1 VAIRQHS
8 MHGTSDIDEPRQDEA
23 RAELW
28 RSVFES
34 SEDAQL
40 ICTRVGRIH
49 EINRKGA
56 QLLGIANPA
65 ECAHVSVFDALSP
78 AASKRLYD
86 IFQRAVSP
94 PETMSAI
101 TLLSGAG
108 YVRLIVDLQV
118 THLGGGFW
126 LVAIKDA
133 SRRWRMESHVQ
144 RLIAAVDSTTDVFF
158 LTDSE
163 LKLTFV
169 NAAFQNV
176 TGHTI
181 EDALGRTADFLR
193 EPGEAPKIA
202 EYIKRIQEGD
212 YWTGELLNRR
222 SDGTPYP
229 VESNVSPIHDRTG
242 KLLGYVACERDI
254 TQKRKMQEQI
264 VRERN
269 FARCI
274 VSSIDSAIYTMDRD
288 YRLTH
293 VNEVWQRFPPQH
305 GWLNL
310 KKEPQTGDSFLDLI
324 CDSPKAIELQV
335 MFAAVLRTGHRQD
348 YQVSGPGK
356 HEWLVTISP
365 LKNDDSVVGIIYK
378 VDDQTKIHELQAQLF
393 QSQKMETIGALAA
406 GVAHDFNNLLQV
418 IRGNL
423 TLIAQDAQSQPLD
436 PRFENIEEAAA
447 RAADITDQL
456 LSISRASDEK
466 MIVFDFNKIIKEVG
480 VLTQRSARGNI
491 SFAITPWHQSLK
503 VRMDA
508 NRAHQVLLNLVVNA
522 QDAMPEGGR
531 LTISSKPV
539 TLPQRLAAKFDCP
552 VGAAFM
558 CCSVTDTGMGISA
571 EIKDRIFDPFFTTKE
586 KGKGTGLGLSIV
598 HTVIR
603 QSGGYLEVSSEVG
616 KGATFEIYLPTVD
629 AAITT
634 HAKVEG
640 PSMTKGT
647 GRILVVDDL
656 DLVRDFTNNFLCSAG
671 YEVFVAAEAG
681 EALTILERENG
692 AIDLMF
698 TDFNMPGMSG
708 LELIQEVAARWPAI
722 KFILASGYLDDEER
736 ERIVKECGAKIL
748 KKPYNVRE
756 ATALIL
762 NVIRAQK
769 AG

>member
-1 VAIRQHS
+1 
-8 MHGTSDIDEPRQDEA
+8 MHATSEIDEPQEGDE
-23 RAELW
+23 RADLW
-28 RSVFES
+28 RSVFEAS
-34 SEDAQL
+34 DEAQL
-40 ICTRVGRIH
+40 ICTRLGRIH

-56 QLLGIANPA
+56 QLLGISNPA
-65 ECAHVSVFDALSP
+65 ERPNISVFDALSP
-78 AASKRLYD
+78 AAGKRLSE
-86 IFQRAVSP
+86 IFHRPSAPS
-94 PETMSAI
+94 ETMSAI

-108 YVRLIVDLQV
+108 HVRLIVDLQI
-118 THLGGGFW
+118 TRLGSGFW
-126 LVAIKDA
+126 LIAIKDA

-158 LTDSE
+158 LTDAE

-193 EPGEAPKIA
+193 APTEAGKIA
-202 EYIKRIQEGD
+202 EYNQRIHNGE
-212 YWTGELLNRR
+212 YWTGELINHR

-229 VESNVSPIHDRTG
+229 VESNIAPIHDRTG
-242 KLLGYVACERDI
+242 KLLGYVACERDV
-254 TQKRKMQEQI
+254 TQKRNLQEEI

-269 FARCI
+269 FVR
-274 VSSIDSAIYTMDRD
+274 SIINSLDCAIYTMDRD

-293 VNEVWQRFPPQH
+293 INPMAQKYPPQH

-310 KKEPQTGDSFLDLI
+310 KKIPQTGESFLDYVA
-324 CDSPKAIELQV
+324 DSIKVVEIQV
-335 MFAAVLRTGHRQD
+335 MFAAVLRNGQRQE
-348 YQVSGPGK
+348 YQIPGPGK
-356 HEWLVTISP
+356 REWLVTIAP
-365 LKNDDSVVGIIYK
+365 LKNEDEIVGLIYT
-378 VDDQTKIHELQAQLF
+378 VDDRTKVQELQAQLF

-423 TLIAQDAQSQPLD
+423 TMIAQDEKNQPMD
-436 PRFENIEEAAA
+436 PRFANIEEAAG

-456 LSISRASDEK
+456 LSFSRASEEK
-466 MIVFDFNKIIKEVG
+466 LIVFDFNKIIKEVG

-491 SFAITPWHQSLK
+491 SLVIEPWKEPMK

-522 QDAMPEGGR
+522 QDAMPNGGR
-531 LTISSKPV
+531 LTVASRPV
-539 TLPQRLAAKFDCP
+539 QLSAKLAAKFEQP
-552 VGAAFM
+552 VGAHFV
-558 CCSVTDTGMGISA
+558 CCNVSDTGSGISP
-571 EIKDRIFDPFFTTKE
+571 EIMDRIFDPFFTTKE
-586 KGKGTGLGLSIV
+586 TGKGTGLGLSIV
-598 HTVIR
+598 HTVVR

-616 KGATFEIYLPTVD
+616 KGTMFEIYLPMID
-629 AAITT
+629 AEIT
-634 HAKVEG
+634 AEKKNSDA

-656 DLVRDFTNNFLCSAG
+656 DLVRDFTKNFLESAG
-671 YEVFVAAEAG
+671 YEVFVASQAD
-681 EALTILERENG
+681 EALTILEQQAG
-692 AIDLMF
+692 AVDLMF

-708 LELIQEVAARWPAI
+708 LELIQEVSSRWPEI

-762 NVIRAQK
+762 SVIRAQK
-769 AG
+769 QP

>member
-1 VAIRQHS
+1 MDATTDLEQER
-8 MHGTSDIDEPRQDEA
+8 EA
-23 RAELW
+23 RAALW
-28 RSVFES
+28 RSAFEA

-40 ICTRVGRIH
+40 ICTRIGRIH

-56 QLLGIANPA
+56 QLLGISNPND
-65 ECAHVSVFDALSP
+65 CAHISVFDALSS
-78 AASKRLYD
+78 AAGKRLHE
-86 IFQRAVSP
+86 ILQRASSP
-94 PETMSAI
+94 SETMSAI
-101 TLLSGAG
+101 TLLSGVG

-118 THLGGGFW
+118 TPLGNGFW

-144 RLIAAVDSTTDVFF
+144 RLVAAVDSTSDVFY
-158 LTDSE
+158 LTDAE

-181 EDALGRTADFLR
+181 EDALGRPADFLR
-193 EPGEAPKIA
+193 DPSEASKIA
-202 EYIKRIQEGD
+202 EYNKAIHNGD
-212 YWTGELLNRR
+212 YWSGELLNVRA
-222 SDGTPYP
+222 DGSQYP
-229 VESNVSPIHDRTG
+229 VEAHISPIHDRTG

-254 TQKRKMQEQI
+254 TQNRKLQEQI
-264 VRERN
+264 LRERN
-269 FARCI
+269 F
-274 VSSIDSAIYTMDRD
+274 VHSIIESLDSAIYTMDRD

-293 VNEVWQRFPPQH
+293 VNGVWEIFPPQH

-310 KKEPQTGDSFLDLI
+310 KKKPQTGDSFFDYV
-324 CDSPKAIELQV
+324 CDSVKALEIQE
-335 MFAAVLRTGHRQD
+335 MFAAVLRNGQRQD

-356 HEWLVTISP
+356 REWLVTISP
-365 LKNDDSVVGIIYK
+365 LKHDDTVVGLIYT
-378 VDDQTKIHELQAQLF
+378 VADQTKLHELQAQLF

-418 IRGNL
+418 IRGNV
-423 TLIAQDAQSQPLD
+423 TLLAQDAKDQPLD
-436 PRFENIEEAAA
+436 PRFQHIEEAAG

-456 LSISRASDEK
+456 LSFSRASDEK
-466 MIVFDFNKIIKEVG
+466 LIVFDFNKIIKEVG

-491 SFAITPWHQSLK
+491 SLAIQPWAHPLK

-522 QDAMPEGGR
+522 QDAMPNGGR
-531 LTISSKPV
+531 LTVASKPV
-539 TLPQRLAAKFDCP
+539 NLTAKLAAKFEQP
-552 VGAAFM
+552 VGAPYV
-558 CCSVTDTGMGISA
+558 CCSVSVTGMGIPS
-571 EIKDRIFDPFFTTKE
+571 EIMDRIFDPFFTTKD

-616 KGATFEIYLPTVD
+616 KGTTFEIYLPTVD
-629 AAITT
+629 AEITKDA
-634 HAKVEG
+634 AKVDG

-656 DLVRDFTNNFLCSAG
+656 DLVRDFTQNFLCSAG
-671 YEVFVAAEAG
+671 YEVFVAAEAE

-692 AIDLMF
+692 AVDLMF
-698 TDFNMPGMSG
+698 TDFNMPGKTG
-708 LELIQEVAARWPAI
+708 LELIEEVSKRWPEI
-722 KFILASGYLDDEER
+722 KFILASGYLDDAER
-736 ERIVKECGAKIL
+736 ERIVGECGAKLL

-769 AG
+769 PA

>member
-1 VAIRQHS
+1 
-8 MHGTSDIDEPRQDEA
+8 MHAPTELDEHERDA
-23 RAELW
+23 RAALW
-28 RSVFES
+28 RSVFEA

-56 QLLGIANPA
+56 QLLGMSSPSD
-65 ECAHVSVFDALSP
+65 CSRFSVFDTLSP
-78 AASKRLYD
+78 AAGKRLSE
-86 IFQRAVSP
+86 ILQRSSSP
-94 PETMSAI
+94 SETMSAI
-101 TLLSGAG
+101 TLLSGVG

-118 THLGGGFW
+118 TPLGGGYW

-144 RLIAAVDSTTDVFF
+144 RLVAAVDSTNDVFY
-158 LTDSE
+158 LTDAD

-181 EDALGRTADFLR
+181 EDALGHTADFLR
-193 EPGEAPKIA
+193 APAEAAKIN
-202 EYIKRIQEGD
+202 EYNKFIHDGK
-212 YWTGELLNRR
+212 YWSGELLNVRA
-222 SDGTPYP
+222 DGSQYP
-229 VESNVSPIHDRTG
+229 VEAHISPIHDRTG

-254 TQKRKMQEQI
+254 TQKRKLQEQI

-269 FARCI
+269 F
-274 VSSIDSAIYTMDRD
+274 VHSIIESLDTAIYTMDRD

-293 VNEVWQRFPPQH
+293 VNGVWEKLPAQH

-310 KKEPQTGDSFLDLI
+310 KKRPHTGDSFLDLV
-324 CDSPKAIELQV
+324 CDSAKVIEIQV
-335 MFAAVLRTGHRQD
+335 MFAAVLRNGQRQD

-365 LKNDDSVVGIIYK
+365 LKSENSVVGIVYK
-378 VDDQTKIHELQAQLF
+378 VADQTKLHELQSQLF

-423 TLIAQDAQSQPLD
+423 TLLAQDAKDKPLD
-436 PRFENIEEAAA
+436 PRFEHIEEAAA

-456 LSISRASDEK
+456 LSFSRASDEK
-466 MIVFDFNKIIKEVG
+466 LIVFDFNKIIKEVA

-491 SFAITPWHQSLK
+491 TFSIQPWNHSLK

-522 QDAMPEGGR
+522 QDAMPQGGQ
-531 LTISSKPV
+531 LTVASKPV
-539 TLPQRLAAKFDCP
+539 NLTPKLAAKFEQP
-552 VGAAFM
+552 VGSAYV
-558 CCSVTDTGMGISA
+558 CCSVSDTGMGIPP
-571 EIKDRIFDPFFTTKE
+571 EIIERIFDPFFTTKE

-598 HTVIR
+598 HTVVR
-603 QSGGYLEVSSEVG
+603 QSGGCLEVSSEVG
-616 KGATFEIYLPTVD
+616 KGTTFEIYLPTVD
-629 AAITT
+629 AEITKSAAT
-634 HAKVEG
+634 IEG

-656 DLVRDFTNNFLCSAG
+656 DLVRDFTENFLCSAG
-671 YEVFVAAEAG
+671 YEVFVASEADQ
-681 EALTILERENG
+681 ALTILEQQGG

-698 TDFNMPGMSG
+698 TDFNMPGKNG
-708 LELIQEVAARWPAI
+708 LELIEEVSTRWPEI
-722 KFILASGYLDDEER
+722 KFILASGFLDDSER
-736 ERIVKECGAKIL
+736 ERIVGHCGAKLL

-769 AG
+769 PA